1 MYSLRYGTV
10 PLVRRTGGL
19 ADTVEHYDPATRR
32 GTGIVFDEF
41 SAAAF
46 AEALAGAL
54 DLYGKRDHWRQLVKN
69 GMSQDFSWTR
79 QGALY
84 VALYERLVTSATET

>member
-19 ADTVEHYDPATRR
+19 ADTVEHYDRATRR

-46 AEALAGAL
+46 GEALTTAL
-54 DLYGKRDHWRQLVKN
+54 DLYRERDHWRQLVQN
-69 GMSQDFSWTR
+69 GMEKDFSWTR
-79 QGALY
+79 QGGLY
-84 VALYERLVTSATET
+84 VELYERLAASATAA